1 MNKSDLMLLLKTDER
16 VNLDEKAGIIA
27 SSI

>member
-1 MNKSDLMLLLKTDER
+1 MNKSDLMLLLETDER
-16 VNLDEKAGIIA
+16 VNLDEIGGIIA